1 MCVCVYVCVHTY
13 PWVQLFFIVWKH
25 NCPVNRR
32 DSRADEQQSWSSF
45 CGISAQVILQRTPW
59 TTHTLWLLWGVFNC
73 CKMWVKQLLH
83 TSLFMTYNVFG
94 AQPCLKQGSSHCPI
108 TIFVSIKIHHFKFLI
123 SFILVHYFN
132 NLKLISRLSVLPMA
146 CIRFR
151 LWENKFNRNIT
162 VKQLLL

>member
-1 MCVCVYVCVHTY
+1 
-13 PWVQLFFIVWKH
+13 
-25 NCPVNRR
+25 
-32 DSRADEQQSWSSF
+32 
-45 CGISAQVILQRTPW
+45 
-59 TTHTLWLLWGVFNC
+59 
-73 CKMWVKQLLH
+73 
-83 TSLFMTYNVFG
+83 MTYNVFG

-151 LWENKFNRNIT
+151 L
-162 VKQLLL
+162 